1 MVTVRGRRGATL
13 AGERR
18 DGPRREGAIGR
29 CDTPPPMRHATRALL
44 ALTLPLAL
52 AACADA
58 DRAIAPTPIAT
69 PAAPAAY
76 VAGEGLP
83 TGLTRYLLERA
94 SAGLTYTSESDYP
107 FTWYMRPGAM
117 PQPVTVEAFRAALG
131 IPATTAVEVRTV
143 DEFFARHIDNI
154 DPYDPVAVELVPRY
168 EQLVSTIRFSLRD
181 PKVFRVGRIAI
192 DCYIVGLDRYGQLVG
207 LRTVAIET

>member
-1 MVTVRGRRGATL
+1 
-13 AGERR
+13 
-18 DGPRREGAIGR
+18 
-29 CDTPPPMRHATRALL
+29 MRLATRAPLVLTL
-44 ALTLPLAL
+44 ALLL
-52 AACADA
+52 AACASP
-58 DRAIAPTPIAT
+58 DRATAPTPVALPAT
-69 PAAPAAY
+69 PAGY

-83 TGLTRYLLERA
+83 TGLARYLLERA

-107 FTWYMRPGAM
+107 FSWYMRPGAVAA
-117 PQPVTVEAFRAALG
+117 PVTVESFRAALG
-131 IPATTAVEVRTV
+131 LPATTPVEVRTV

-168 EQLVSTIRFSLRD
+168 EQLVSAIRFSLRD
-181 PKVFRVGRIAI
+181 PKVFRVGSIAI